1 MQETALTAVFLPLAL
16 VLIMFG
22 VGLDLRPESF
32 RTLLRRPRGVAIGLC
47 AQLLV
52 VPALGLS
59 IVLFWPLKPELAV
72 GIAIIAACP
81 GGAVSN
87 LISYL
92 SRADVALSVTL
103 TALSSL
109 VTVLTIPLIVNFALM
124 LAMES
129 DPVRLPLVAT
139 SLKLFALTVAPVV
152 AGMLTRRIRPEAA
165 QKAERFVGPLSMLF
179 LAGVIAVAITSH
191 SRELPEYLA
200 ILALPLVALNGAAMA
215 SGWLAGKLGAL
226 ETPQRRSLL
235 IETGIQNGALGI
247 TIPAVW
253 IGSSEMAIPP
263 AIYGVLMLL
272 SGLLV
277 IVGSRLW
284 RRSI

>member
-32 RTLLRRPRGVAIGLC
+32 QSLLRRPRGVVIGLC

-109 VTVLTIPLIVNFALM
+109 VTVLTIPLIVNVALS
-124 LAMES
+124 LAMGS
-129 DPVRLPLVAT
+129 DPVRLPLLAT
-139 SLKLFALTVAPVV
+139 SLKLFAVTVAPVV
-152 AGMLTRRIRPEAA
+152 AGMITRRIRPAAA
-165 QKAERFVGPLSMLF
+165 QNAERFIGPLSMLF
-179 LAGVIAVAITSH
+179 LAGVIAVAIASH

-200 ILALPLVALNGAAMA
+200 ILAFPLLALNGAAMGA
-215 SGWLAGKLGAL
+215 GWLAGTLGSL
-226 ETPQRRSLL
+226 EIPQRRSLL

-272 SGLLV
+272 SGALV
-277 IVGSRLW
+277 IAISRL
-284 RRSI
+284 RRHSI

>member
-22 VGLDLRPESF
+22 VGLELRPSSF
-32 RTLLRRPRGVAIGLC
+32 QTLLHRPRAVVIGL
-47 AQLLV
+47 ATQLV
-52 VPALGLS
+52 VVPLLGLS
-59 IVLFWPLKPELAV
+59 IVVFWPLKPELAV

-87 LISYL
+87 LVSYL

-109 VTVLTIPLIVNFALM
+109 VTVLTIPFIVNLALSVVM
-124 LAMES
+124 GSA
-129 DPVRLPLVAT
+129 PVRLPLLTT
-139 SLKLFALTVAPVV
+139 SLKLFAVTVVPVA
-152 AGMLTRRIRPEAA
+152 AGMLVRHCRPEASRR
-165 QKAERFVGPLSMLF
+165 AERFVGPLSMLF
-179 LAGVIAVAITSH
+179 LAGVIVVAIASH
-191 SRELPEYLA
+191 SEDLPRYLA
-200 ILALPLVALNGAAMA
+200 ILAFPLLALNGTAIAA
-215 SGWLAGKLGAL
+215 GWIAGKIGGL
-226 ETPQRRSLL
+226 EIPQRRTLL

-272 SGLLV
+272 SGALV
-277 IVGSRLW
+277 IAISRM
-284 RRSI
+284 RRLSI